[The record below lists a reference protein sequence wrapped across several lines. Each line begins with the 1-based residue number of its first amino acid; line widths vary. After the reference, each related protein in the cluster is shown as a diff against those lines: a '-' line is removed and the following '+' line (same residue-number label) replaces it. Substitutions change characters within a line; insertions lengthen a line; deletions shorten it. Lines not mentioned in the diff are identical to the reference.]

1 MSNQSTVN
9 SRRDKE
15 FWLQFVFV
23 FLITMLLNL
32 IIFNILTLTV
42 ITQAIM
48 IVSMGRTSETV
59 ASFARSLAIVINE
72 SVAYITFETP
82 TKPFPFRN
90 WPDPAATT
98 NADPE
103 DPATTEPKAR

>member
-82 TKPFPFRN
+82 TNPFPFRN